1 MTEAQEVSLWDGE
14 WEEVQERDSWEV
26 VEVDKDK
33 EEDVK
38 FNLEVE
44 RGRGI
49 ARREV
54 ATASP
59 LPIHFIEV
67 EEDGTC
73 NVKLKVHL
81 PMWITSTPCNDQ
93 IKEGGGSDGDE
104 EQEASSLDIECG
116 QDFLE
121 RFVGVLRA
129 KTNYT

>member
-14 WEEVQERDSWEV
+14 WAEVQERDSWEV

-73 NVKLKVHL
+73 NVNL
-81 PMWITSTPCNDQ
+81 
-93 IKEGGGSDGDE
+93 
-104 EQEASSLDIECG
+104 
-116 QDFLE
+116 
-121 RFVGVLRA
+121 
-129 KTNYT
+129 

>member
-1 MTEAQEVSLWDGE
+1 MGRILTEAQEVSLWDGE
-14 WEEVQERDSWEV
+14 WAEVQERDSWEV

-38 FNLEVE
+38 FNLVVE

-73 NVKLKVHL
+73 NVKL
-81 PMWITSTPCNDQ
+81 
-93 IKEGGGSDGDE
+93 
-104 EQEASSLDIECG
+104 
-116 QDFLE
+116 
-121 RFVGVLRA
+121 
-129 KTNYT
+129 

>member
-38 FNLEVE
+38 FILEVE

-59 LPIHFIEV
+59 PPIHFIEA

-73 NVKLKVHL
+73 NVKLKEHL
-81 PMWITSTPCNDQ
+81 PTWITSTPCNDQ
-93 IKEGGGSDGDE
+93 VKEGGGSDGDE
-104 EQEASSLDIECG
+104 EQEASSLDIEYG

-121 RFVGVLRA
+121 RFIGILRA
-129 KTNYT
+129 KAS

>member
-38 FNLEVE
+38 FILEVE

-59 LPIHFIEV
+59 LPTHFIEA

-73 NVKLKVHL
+73 NIKL
-81 PMWITSTPCNDQ
+81 
-93 IKEGGGSDGDE
+93 
-104 EQEASSLDIECG
+104 
-116 QDFLE
+116 
-121 RFVGVLRA
+121 
-129 KTNYT
+129 

>member
-26 VEVDKDK
+26 VVVDKDK
-33 EEDVK
+33 EEDVM

-44 RGRGI
+44 RGRGV

-59 LPIHFIEV
+59 PPIHFIEA

-73 NVKLKVHL
+73 NVKL
-81 PMWITSTPCNDQ
+81 
-93 IKEGGGSDGDE
+93 
-104 EQEASSLDIECG
+104 
-116 QDFLE
+116 
-121 RFVGVLRA
+121 
-129 KTNYT
+129 